1 MSEFNNS
8 PLRRLCDLEYKV
20 NELLKKDI
28 PLESQD
34 SKSLVKSI
42 QVWSA
47 DEQLFLTCLK
57 RFSNVMDPYIQKGEL
72 QLDSQNQVELT
83 VSEQSSLYKFAILQN
98 GCALLWTDPLDQ
110 QLVEGRRQL
119 LSLLYDINYNEET
132 IFDLKYISKLS
143 YFLPIENGKRWVLC
157 QKGILENLS
166 HSNTYN
172 KYPKKYDYAIQ
183 AKNLETRFNEQERE
197 LLSLKSELGQIK
209 MEVKEILHI
218 LLNSREAQ
226 SD

>member
-1 MSEFNNS
+1 MSEFNDS

-28 PLESQD
+28 LLESQD
-34 SKSLVKSI
+34 SKSVVKSI

-83 VSEQSSLYKFAILQN
+83 FSEQSSPYKFVVLQN
-98 GCALLWTDPLDQ
+98 GSALLWTDLLDQ
-110 QLVEGRRQL
+110 QLAEGRRQL
-119 LSLLYDINYNEET
+119 LSLLYDIKFDEET
-132 IFDLKYISKLS
+132 VFDLKCISKLS
-143 YFLPIENGKRWVLC
+143 YFLPIENGKRWLLC

-166 HSNTYN
+166 QSNTYN
-172 KYPKKYDYAIQ
+172 PYPKKNEYAIQ
-183 AKNLETRFNEQERE
+183 VKNLETRFNEQERE
-197 LLSLKSELGQIK
+197 LLGLKSELGQIK
-209 MEVKEILHI
+209 IEVKEILHI
-218 LLNSREAQ
+218 LLNSREA
-226 SD
+226 

>member
-34 SKSLVKSI
+34 SKSLVESI

-57 RFSNVMDPYIQKGEL
+57 RFSNVMDPYIHKGEL

-83 VSEQSSLYKFAILQN
+83 FSEQSSPYKFAILQN
-98 GCALLWTDPLDQ
+98 GSALVWTDLLDQ
-110 QLVEGRRQL
+110 QLAEGRRQI
-119 LSLLYDINYNEET
+119 LSLLYEIDYNEET
-132 IFDLKYISKLS
+132 IFDLKRISKLS

-166 HSNTYN
+166 LSNNYDQ
-172 KYPKKYDYAIQ
+172 YPKKNEYSIQ
-183 AKNLETRFNEQERE
+183 LKNLETRFNEQERE
-197 LLSLKSELGQIK
+197 LLGLKSELGQIK
-209 MEVKEILHI
+209 MEIKEILHI
-218 LLNSREAQ
+218 LVNSREA
-226 SD
+226 